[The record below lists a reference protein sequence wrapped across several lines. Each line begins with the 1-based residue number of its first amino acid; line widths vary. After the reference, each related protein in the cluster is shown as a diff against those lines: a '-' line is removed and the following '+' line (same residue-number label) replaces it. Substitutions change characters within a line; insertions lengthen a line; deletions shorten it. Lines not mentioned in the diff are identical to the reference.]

1 MNEDI
6 LKGKWLEI
14 KGRVKEKWGKLT
26 DNDLREIEG
35 KGEKLL
41 GLLQKKYGYLRD
53 KTELEYKDSAEL
65 LAIISGIREIMTKK
79 EDFLPFA
86 SIARYMQPL
95 LAKKQQSQ
103 ITGKEEK
110 HGYDTDHYFDSRL
123 SRRTTHL
130 ASQQELGILSQRW
143 NWIGSSD
150 FNHLGADGADLRGK
164 RVQKQQQQQ

>member
-1 MNEDI
+1 
-6 LKGKWLEI
+6 
-14 KGRVKEKWGKLT
+14 
-26 DNDLREIEG
+26 
-35 KGEKLL
+35 
-41 GLLQKKYGYLRD
+41 
-53 KTELEYKDSAEL
+53 
-65 LAIISGIREIMTKK
+65 MTKK

-143 NWIGSSD
+143 NWIGTSN
-150 FNHLGADGADLRGK
+150 FNHPGADGADLRGK

>member
-41 GLLQKKYGYLRD
+41 GLLQKKYGHLRD
-53 KTELEYKDSAEL
+53 KTELEYKDSSEL
-65 LAIISGIREIMTKK
+65 LCIVSNIREIMTKK

-110 HGYDTDHYFDSRL
+110 HGYDTDRYSYSRL
-123 SRRTTHL
+123 SRRTTHV
-130 ASQQELGILSQRW
+130 ASQ
-143 NWIGSSD
+143 
-150 FNHLGADGADLRGK
+150 
-164 RVQKQQQQQ
+164 